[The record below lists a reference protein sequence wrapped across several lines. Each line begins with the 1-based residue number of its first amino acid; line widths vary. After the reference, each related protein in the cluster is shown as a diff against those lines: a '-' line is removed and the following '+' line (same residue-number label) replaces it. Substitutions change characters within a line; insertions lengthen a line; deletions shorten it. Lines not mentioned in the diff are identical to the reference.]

1 MSAIPLPSLA
11 VCKDVGG
18 GSSVSVFSLTCC
30 SFPHPPL
37 YILRFANAHSFSMIF
52 SYMLLFLSLAP
63 LPSLFKISRLT
74 VDASSLPP
82 LNILSPLPSFYL

>member
-1 MSAIPLPSLA
+1 
-11 VCKDVGG
+11 
-18 GSSVSVFSLTCC
+18 
-30 SFPHPPL
+30 
-37 YILRFANAHSFSMIF
+37 MIF